1 MIQAFV
7 LIEAEPGRVEDL
19 VHELAGMQLRQSVVK
34 QIHAVTGRSN
44 LIALVESPD
53 LAALGD

>member
-1 MIQAFV
+1 MIHAFV
-7 LIEAEPGRVEDL
+7 FIEAEPGRIEDL
-19 VHELAGMQLRQSVVK
+19 VHELGGMRLRQSLIR
-34 QIHAVTGRSN
+34 QIHAVTGRYD